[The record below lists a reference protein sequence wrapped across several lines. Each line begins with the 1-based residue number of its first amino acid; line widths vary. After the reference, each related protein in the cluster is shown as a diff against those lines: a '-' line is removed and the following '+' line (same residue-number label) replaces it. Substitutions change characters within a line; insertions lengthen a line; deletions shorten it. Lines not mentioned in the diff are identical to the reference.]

1 MNRYRGDADAEVEP
15 LLEDDVGDFALFPD
29 VEAED
34 EPWIASPSVAS
45 RGRARWQSGWT
56 TWKTAT
62 SKLNVN
68 RFRPDTP
75 FAIVLLLATIKGILV
90 ASGVLLMT
98 PMVRLMEDAICH
110 VHYHKDISEPIDE
123 KECKVDDVQSQ
134 LAYLGGIGA
143 LMASLVTLVIAFPYG
158 VLADRMGRKPAFFLA
173 YVGILLGF
181 GWGPFVLSFPHFPS
195 IWVLLLGHVFFLIG
209 GGVPLAIN
217 NIYAMAADVSNE
229 ADRSTHFLYLSVGAV
244 IAGLLAPL
252 VSGFLLQTYGP
263 WVPIRIVFCLS
274 PVIFTAASL
283 LPETLRVK
291 LPDGDAIPEPTKPF
305 VATVKDHVRTSLTE
319 LASAKVLL
327 RNRSVLFCLL
337 APLTASTMFNS
348 GSSTLSQYISKYFSW
363 SLAQTS
369 YILSPIAL
377 CHLLVLAALPRLSA
391 HLLKPRRRL
400 RLNDFTKDLLLTRA
414 SYGILAIS
422 AFLQAVSPSIVPFL
436 LAIALGTL
444 GSATPPLTRALITAF
459 VEKEHTSRLYA
470 ICSIVET
477 LGAFIG
483 GPVLAWTFS
492 AGMHMGG
499 IMRGLPW
506 LYVSFLY
513 ACATAA
519 FMMVRE
525 PKHIKPPVQTE
536 SGEEGVDGMG
546 YESAAEDE
554 EDFAAR

>member
-1 MNRYRGDADAEVEP
+1 MNRYRDDADADVEP
-15 LLEDDVGDFALFPD
+15 LLEDDVGDFALFAD

-45 RGRARWQSGWT
+45 RGRARWQPWWT
-56 TWKTAT
+56 TWKTAAC
-62 SKLNVN
+62 KLNVN

-75 FAIVLLLATIKGILV
+75 FAIVLLLATIKGILI

-110 VHYHKDISEPIDE
+110 VHYHKDVSEPIDE
-123 KECKVDDVQSQ
+123 KDCKVDDVQSQ

-143 LMASLVTLVIAFPYG
+143 LVASLVTLVVAFPYG
-158 VLADRMGRKPAFFLA
+158 VLADRMGR
-173 YVGILLGF
+173 
-181 GWGPFVLSFPHFPS
+181 
-195 IWVLLLGHVFFLIG
+195 HVFFLIG

-229 ADRSTHFLYLSVGAV
+229 ANRSTHFLYLSVGAV
-244 IAGLLAPL
+244 IAGLFVPL
-252 VSGFLLQTYGP
+252 LSGFLLETYGP

-274 PVIFTAASL
+274 PVILTAASL

-291 LPDGDAIPEPTKPF
+291 LPDGDAIPEPTEPF
-305 VATVKDHVRTSLTE
+305 VATVKDHVRTSLAE
-319 LASAKVLL
+319 LASARVLL

-337 APLTASTMFNS
+337 APLTASTMFTS
-348 GSSTLSQYISKYFSW
+348 SSSTLSQYISKYFSW

-377 CHLLVLAALPRLSA
+377 CHLLVLTALPRLSA

-444 GSATPPLTRALITAF
+444 GSATPPLARALITAF

-470 ICSIVET
+470 MCSIVET

-492 AGMHMGG
+492 AGMHLGG

-506 LYVSFLY
+506 LYVSFLHV
-513 ACATAA
+513 CAMSA

-554 EDFAAR
+554 ENFAAR

>member
-1 MNRYRGDADAEVEP
+1 MNRYRDDADAEAEP
-15 LLEDDVGDFALFPD
+15 LLEDDIGDFALFPD

-45 RGRARWQSGWT
+45 RGRARWQSGRT
-56 TWKTAT
+56 TWKNAT
-62 SKLNVN
+62 SKLNFN

-90 ASGVLLMT
+90 GSGVLLMT

-123 KECKVDDVQSQ
+123 KDCKVDDVQSQ

-143 LMASLVTLVIAFPYG
+143 LVASLVTLVVAFPYG

-181 GWGPFVLSFPHFPS
+181 GWGPFVLTLSHFPS

-229 ADRSTHFLYLSVGAV
+229 ANRSTHFLYLSAGAV
-244 IAGLLAPL
+244 IAGLLVPL
-252 VSGFLLQTYGP
+252 LSGFLLETYGP
-263 WVPIRIVFCLS
+263 WVPIRIVFCMS
-274 PVIFTAASL
+274 PVILTAASL

-305 VATVKDHVRTSLTE
+305 VATVKDHVRTSLAE

-327 RNRSVLFCLL
+327 RNRSVLFFLL
-337 APLTASTMFNS
+337 APLTASTMFI
-348 GSSTLSQYISKYFSW
+348 L
-363 SLAQTS
+363 TS

-377 CHLLVLAALPRLSA
+377 CHLLILTALPRLSA

-400 RLNDFTKDLLLTRA
+400 RLNDLTKDLLLTRA

-422 AFLQAVSPSIVPFL
+422 AFLQAISPSIEPFF

-444 GSATPPLTRALITAF
+444 GSATPPLARALITAF

-470 ICSIVET
+470 MCSIVET

-506 LYVSFLY
+506 LYVSFLHT
-513 ACATAA
+513 CAMAA

-525 PKHIKPPVQTE
+525 PKHMKPPVQTE

>member
-1 MNRYRGDADAEVEP
+1 GRSPSDGIKHLFIMNRYRDDADAEAEP
-15 LLEDDVGDFALFPD
+15 LLEDDIGDFALFPD

-45 RGRARWQSGWT
+45 RGRARWQSGRT
-56 TWKTAT
+56 TWKNAT
-62 SKLNVN
+62 SKLNFN

-90 ASGVLLMT
+90 GSGVLLMT

-123 KECKVDDVQSQ
+123 KDCKVDDVQSQ

-143 LMASLVTLVIAFPYG
+143 LVASLVTLVVAFPYG

-181 GWGPFVLSFPHFPS
+181 GWGPFVLTLSHFPS

-229 ADRSTHFLYLSVGAV
+229 ANRSTHFLYLSAGAV
-244 IAGLLAPL
+244 IAGLLVPL
-252 VSGFLLQTYGP
+252 LSGFLLETYGP
-263 WVPIRIVFCLS
+263 WVPIRIVFCMS
-274 PVIFTAASL
+274 PVILTAASL

-305 VATVKDHVRTSLTE
+305 VATVKDHVRTSLAE

-327 RNRSVLFCLL
+327 RNRSVLFFLL
-337 APLTASTMFNS
+337 APLTASTMFI
-348 GSSTLSQYISKYFSW
+348 L
-363 SLAQTS
+363 TS

-377 CHLLVLAALPRLSA
+377 CHLLILTALPRLSA

-400 RLNDFTKDLLLTRA
+400 RLNDLTKDLLLTRA

-422 AFLQAVSPSIVPFL
+422 AFLQAISPSIEPFF

-444 GSATPPLTRALITAF
+444 GSATPPLARALITAF

-470 ICSIVET
+470 MCSIVET

-506 LYVSFLY
+506 LYVSFLHT
-513 ACATAA
+513 CAMAA

-525 PKHIKPPVQTE
+525 PKHMKPPVQTE